1 MKKIKTKI
9 TLFPWMVLFLLSKLK
24 ALRFPFDFMSEVA
37 TEIKGRRTSSYT
49 DQRRRSIGAS
59 PDEIQ

>member
-1 MKKIKTKI
+1 
-9 TLFPWMVLFLLSKLK
+9 MVLFLLSKLK

-37 TEIKGRRTSSYT
+37 TEIKGRRTSSDT

-59 PDEIQ
+59 PDEIYQIPKHVPVGAIYT